1 MRIAAALFAL
11 LPQVC
16 AAEISAA
23 SYSGLTDVYGHGALA
38 GGEYAALDV
47 RLTDGRVWRISYEN
61 AVFEDVAPRL
71 VDLDGDGSPEIITV
85 VSTFDQGARVQVF
98 DWVEGTIAPVAAN
111 APIGRRNRWLAIAGI
126 ADFDGNG
133 LMEVAFVDRPHLAKV
148 LTFLEFDHRGTSWS
162 MRPKAILEGHTNH
175 RIGEALISGGI
186 RSCDGVPE
194 VVTASADWSRVLITR
209 HYESRDI
216 GPFKGNESLTA
227 ALECN

>member
-16 AAEISAA
+16 AAEISTA

-47 RLTDGRVWRISYEN
+47 RLTDGRGWRISYEN

-71 VDLDGDGSPEIITV
+71 VDLDRDGSPEVITV

-98 DWVEGTIAPVAAN
+98 DWVDGTIAPVAAN

-148 LTFLEFDHRGTSWS
+148 LTFLEFDHRGKSWS
-162 MRPKAILEGHTNH
+162 VRPKAALEGHTNH

-216 GPFKGNESLTA
+216 GPFKGTESLTA